1 MNSKERSR
9 SRWPAKGY
17 PGSFKN
23 MEEHELLKY
32 ALDYGM
38 INMSYV
44 QEQIEMN
51 KRRELLDP
59 TISEVFDEWND
70 RRLPICGD
78 FLRYGRIFL
87 WENDIQ
93 DIQLQMM

>member
-32 ALDYGM
+32 ALEHGM

-51 KRRELLDP
+51 ERRELLDP

-78 FLRYGRIFL
+78 FFAF
-87 WENDIQ
+87 IQ
-93 DIQLQMM
+93 SLAEYPHF

>member
-1 MNSKERSR
+1 
-9 SRWPAKGY
+9 
-17 PGSFKN
+17 
-23 MEEHELLKY
+23 MEKHELLKY
-32 ALDYGM
+32 ALEHGM

-93 DIQLQMM
+93 DIQLRMM